1 MTPLSRSL
9 VGLVALSLVVA
20 GCAPPG
26 TQPAPTEPSGAGPG
40 PAAPSIALSD
50 HPRDLNPAADPSAL
64 EALADG
70 NAAFAFDLYHILAAE
85 DGNLFFS
92 PYSSSVALAMT
103 YAGANGDTAGQMA
116 EALHFS
122 LPPDQLHAAFNAYS
136 LDLQARAE
144 AEVEGTPFELSI
156 ANSLWGQQG
165 FPFLPEFLDLLAEN
179 YGAGMR
185 LVDYASDPEAARQ
198 AINQWVS
205 DETREKIQDLIPS
218 GAIDTLTRLVL
229 ANAIYFKAAWLHQFD
244 PDTTQPAPFHLLDG
258 STVDV
263 PMMHQEE
270 PYGTALGD
278 GYQAVELPYENGDVS
293 MLVILPDE
301 GQFQAV
307 EAALSPEMIQGILEN
322 LTYGSVILTLPRFTY
337 ESAFDLNDAL
347 GALGMTDAFDLARA
361 DFSGMDGN
369 RDLYIGNVVHKA
381 FVAVDE
387 NGTEAAA
394 ATAVI
399 MQITSA
405 LPGEPIVFTVDRPF
419 LYLIRDMRTGGI
431 LFVGRVVAP

>member
-50 HPRDLNPAADPSAL
+50 HPRDLNPAADPADL
-64 EALADG
+64 AALADG

-85 DGNLFFS
+85 EGNLFFS
-92 PYSSSVALAMT
+92 PYSISVALAMT

-258 STVDV
+258 STVDI

>member
-1 MTPLSRSL
+1 
-9 VGLVALSLVVA
+9 
-20 GCAPPG
+20 
-26 TQPAPTEPSGAGPG
+26 
-40 PAAPSIALSD
+40 
-50 HPRDLNPAADPSAL
+50 
-64 EALADG
+64 
-70 NAAFAFDLYHILAAE
+70 
-85 DGNLFFS
+85 
-92 PYSSSVALAMT
+92 
-103 YAGANGDTAGQMA
+103 
-116 EALHFS
+116 
-122 LPPDQLHAAFNAYS
+122 
-136 LDLQARAE
+136 
-144 AEVEGTPFELSI
+144 
-156 ANSLWGQQG
+156 
-165 FPFLPEFLDLLAEN
+165 
-179 YGAGMR
+179 
-185 LVDYASDPEAARQ
+185 
-198 AINQWVS
+198 
-205 DETREKIQDLIPS
+205 
-218 GAIDTLTRLVL
+218 
-229 ANAIYFKAAWLHQFD
+229 
-244 PDTTQPAPFHLLDG
+244 
-258 STVDV
+258 
-263 PMMHQEE
+263 MMHQEE

-278 GYQAVELPYENGDVS
+278 GFQAVELPYENGDVS

-307 EAALSPEMIQGILEN
+307 EAALSPEMIQGILES

-419 LYLIRDMRTGGI
+419 LYLIRDTRTGGI

>member
-50 HPRDLNPAADPSAL
+50 HPRDLNPAADPADL
-64 EALADG
+64 AALADG

-85 DGNLFFS
+85 EGNLFFS
-92 PYSSSVALAMT
+92 PYSISVALAMT

-307 EAALSPEMIQGILEN
+307 EEALSPEMIQGILEN

-337 ESAFDLNDAL
+337 ESAFGLNDAL
-347 GALGMTDAFDLARA
+347 GALGMTDAFDPARA

-399 MQITSA
+399 MEAMSA
-405 LPGEPIVFTVDRPF
+405 LVGEPIVFTVDRPF